1 MNLSKHFTYDELI
14 HSNYA
19 IRHGLSNNPSP
30 NISGHLKQLADALEE
45 VRALLNAPI
54 TISSGYRSME
64 LNRAIGGS
72 GKSAHMEGYA
82 ADFICPNFGLP
93 KKIVRAIVESDIKFD
108 QVICEGTWVHF
119 SIAPAMR
126 REALNATFR
135 NGKAQYTEFV

>member
-1 MNLSKHFTYDELI
+1 MNLSEHFTYDELI

-19 IRHGLSNNPSP
+19 IRHGLSNTPSP
-30 NISGHLKQLADALEE
+30 NVSGHLKQLADALEQ

-72 GKSAHMEGYA
+72 SKSAHMEGYA
-82 ADFICPNFGLP
+82 ADFICPRFGSP
-93 KKIVRAIVESDIKFD
+93 KKIVRAIVDSDIKFD

-119 SIAPAMR
+119 SVDPKMR
-126 REALNATFR
+126 REALNADFR
-135 NGKAQYTEFV
+135 FGKARYTEFA